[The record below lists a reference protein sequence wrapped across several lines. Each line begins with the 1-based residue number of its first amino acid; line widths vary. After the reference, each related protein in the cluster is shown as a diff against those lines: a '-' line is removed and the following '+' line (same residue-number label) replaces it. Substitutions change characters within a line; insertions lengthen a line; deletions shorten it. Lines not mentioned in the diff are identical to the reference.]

1 MALAFHA
8 RHSLFFRMSVDP
20 SRNKSSFYLT
30 LMQVAVKL
38 VTGVFPKPAVRRR
51 TMIKD
56 LRVLV
61 DDFGKDA
68 LVDVA
73 SREVS
78 FAKIRSLVAVVQ
90 LQVKRFGNLVV

>member
-1 MALAFHA
+1 
-8 RHSLFFRMSVDP
+8 
-20 SRNKSSFYLT
+20 
-30 LMQVAVKL
+30 
-38 VTGVFPKPAVRRR
+38 
-51 TMIKD
+51 MIKD